1 MGYPF
6 RLRKVFVAV
15 EEIRLE
21 QGRASGPPLRKAA
34 AAAVIGNPY
43 AGAYGEDLAEMMGWG
58 AALAELIGG
67 RALAALGDAR
77 PQSFGKGCLVGV
89 GGAPEHGIALIT
101 NAFGDAFR
109 GLVGGKAWVPSNVKR
124 GALGASIDIPVAHK
138 DALYV
143 RDHYDTMEV
152 TVPDAPFPDEI
163 AVICVMATRGRMNAR
178 LGGLRAN
185 EVKGQDGLR

>member
-1 MGYPF
+1 MRYPF
-6 RLRKVFVAV
+6 ALRKVFVAV
-15 EEIRLE
+15 EEILLE
-21 QGRASGPPLRKAA
+21 QGRASGPPVRKVA
-34 AAAVIGNPY
+34 AAAVIGNPF

-58 AALAELIGG
+58 TALAELIAG
-67 RALAALGDAR
+67 RALAALGGEP

-89 GGAPEHGIALIT
+89 NGAPEHGIALIT

-124 GALGASIDIPVAHK
+124 GPLGATIDIPIAHK

-143 RDHYDTMEV
+143 RDNYDTMEV

-178 LGGLRAN
+178 LGGLKAADA
-185 EVKGQDGLR
+185 KGLDGLR

>member
-1 MGYPF
+1 MSYPF
-6 RLRKVFVAV
+6 ALRKVFVAV
-15 EEIRLE
+15 DEILLE
-21 QGRASGPPLRKAA
+21 QGRASGPPVRRVA
-34 AAAVIGNPY
+34 AAAVIGNPF

-58 AALAELIGG
+58 TALAELIGG
-67 RALAALGDAR
+67 RALAALGGER
-77 PQSFGKGCLVGV
+77 PQSFGKGCIVGV
-89 GGAPEHGIALIT
+89 DGAPEHGIALIT

-124 GALGASIDIPVAHK
+124 GPLGATIDIPIAHK

-143 RDHYDTMEV
+143 RDNYDTMEV

-178 LGGLRAN
+178 LGGLTAADA
-185 EVKGQDGLR
+185 KGVDGLR